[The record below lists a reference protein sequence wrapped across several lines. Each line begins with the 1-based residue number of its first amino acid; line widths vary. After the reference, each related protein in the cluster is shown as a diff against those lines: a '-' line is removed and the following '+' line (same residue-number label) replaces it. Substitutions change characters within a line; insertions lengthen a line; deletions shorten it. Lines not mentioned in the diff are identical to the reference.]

1 MMKEVLF
8 AVALGVGQAGAW
20 AQTTAVDPAAHH
32 ATDLE
37 SGEVRRIDKERGKV
51 TLRHGELKSVE
62 MPPMTM
68 VFAVRD
74 PQQLDALK
82 VGDRVAFKVT
92 KKSDGALLVTDIQP
106 AP

>member
-1 MMKEVLF
+1 MKDVLLAIAL
-8 AVALGVGQAGAW
+8 AVGPLSVW
-20 AQTTAVDPAAHH
+20 AQTSPSDHAAHH
-32 ATDLE
+32 ANDLE
-37 SGEVRRIDKERGKV
+37 NGEVRRVDKEQNKV

-68 VFAVRD
+68 VFAVSN

-82 VGDRVAFKVT
+82 IGDRVLFKVI
-92 KKSDGALLVTDIQP
+92 KKPDGALLVTDIKP